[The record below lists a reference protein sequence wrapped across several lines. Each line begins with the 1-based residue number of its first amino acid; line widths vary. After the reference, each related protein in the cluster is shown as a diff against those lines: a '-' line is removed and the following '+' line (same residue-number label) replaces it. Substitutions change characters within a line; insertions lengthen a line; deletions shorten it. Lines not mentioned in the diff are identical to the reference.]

1 MIDKGCSDTVEAI
14 WRKDVDESW
23 DTKIITKIDICSR
36 ELTHWSR
43 QIFGNVKRELEKKRK
58 QLIQAEKIAISGED
72 SILMKQLEGE
82 INLLLDKEA
91 IMWQ

>member
-1 MIDKGCSDTVEAI
+1 M
-14 WRKDVDESW
+14 
-23 DTKIITKIDICSR
+23 
-36 ELTHWSR
+36 
-43 QIFGNVKRELEKKRK
+43 KRELEKKRK

-82 INLLLDKEA
+82 INLLLVKEA